1 MNKIVILAAGK
12 GTRMNSELP
21 KVLVP
26 VDGRPMIEH
35 LLNSIVMSG
44 VDEKPIV
51 VVSPEN
57 QDLIKQSLHSYKI
70 DYVVQEEQLGTG
82 HAVAC
87 ALRAISLNC
96 KKVLVFNGD
105 HPFVKIGTI
114 VKLVGVESE
123 ITMLTATVEDYEGWQ
138 KLFRHWGR
146 IVSDS
151 GQIQRIVEFK
161 DATDEERLIKEVNP
175 AMYAFDYVWLKENI
189 KKLQANNAQKEI
201 YLTDLVGLA
210 FEQDLAITGVP
221 VEPKEVIGINSREE
235 LEIAEGLL
243 K

>member
-44 VDEKPIV
+44 VDERPIV

-87 ALRAISLNC
+87 ALRAISPNC

-138 KLFRHWGR
+138 KLFQHWGR
-146 IVSDS
+146 IVSDN

-161 DATDEERLIKEVNP
+161 DATDEEKLIKEVNP
-175 AMYAFDYVWLKENI
+175 AMYAFDFAWLKENI

-235 LEIAEGLL
+235 LEIAESLL